1 MPKLT
6 KIVLLTALSYSP
18 VFAADSEIKRP
29 KVYTDI
35 VESARQLHADTKRQ
49 VCPREAR

>member
-18 VFAADSEIKRP
+18 VFAADLEIKRP
-29 KVYTDI
+29 KVYMDI
-35 VESARQLHADTKRQ
+35 VACARQLHADNKR
-49 VCPREAR
+49 